1 MEEHASK
8 PGAAAPVDRNC
19 SAFLGCEARGVTMS
33 IHLRWVEVM
42 AAKRDVRRCAETT
55 GPRAE

>member
-1 MEEHASK
+1 MKEHASK

-19 SAFLGCEARGVTMS
+19 AAFLGCEARGVTIS
-33 IHLRWVEVM
+33 IHLRGVEVM
-42 AAKRDVRRCAETT
+42 AAKKDVRRCAQTT